1 MYQIRTMRIV
11 PVLALFALISSGAIA
26 DDDRGMGEAVNDAR
40 LEGQLWMSYA
50 LNRHLN
56 PFDLEVDVSRGTAT
70 VSGKVEESVQRDLAE
85 EIALSINGINRV
97 DNQIEVVRDRDVRR
111 ESSAERDFGTRISD
125 ATTTATVKSKLLW
138 NRNTEGLA
146 INVSTENSVVTLEG
160 QVDSDASKQL
170 AERLAANTEGVQQVR
185 NRLDVAADAPRADR
199 DRETGMAISDAWITS
214 KVKSTLLFSRN
225 VSGTDISVETH
236 DGVVTLEG
244 RVASDAEKALAVEL
258 ARDIRGVQRVDDRAL
273 RVASL

>member
-199 DRETGMAISDAWITS
+199 DREAGMAISDAWITS